1 MTTKPMLIVAVEPDA
16 NQAKR
21 LASMAKRYLRAE
33 FIVEA
38 TATAALKGLRD
49 RVPDLILTPVLLS
62 SRDEMLLTE
71 RLRVLGAAAA
81 HVQTLAI
88 PILSSAQPTIGE
100 RGSRFIRRRQQP
112 EPEDRG
118 CELSVFADQVKIYL
132 ERAAA
137 EQQARTDLVPDAP
150 IVAETHIT
158 HGTAVEIE
166 PIAAAEES
174 AVTLPL
180 EEPVAPIDESAAE
193 DTYDEWLPVE
203 LSPLSESEP
212 PSAPLA
218 APDPSQAR
226 ALEAEFGLVAVPG
239 HAPQLWRVGLEEPPA
254 PDPAPTFRTAAP
266 MRRRPRAARPA
277 PPIDDWAYFDPTQ
290 SGFKALIRRLDE
302 IAAQYVS
309 TEAADVSGGP
319 ALRP

>member
-16 NQAKR
+16 NQAKQ

-38 TATAALKGLRD
+38 TAAAALKGLGD

-71 RLRVLGAAAA
+71 QLRVLGAAAA

-88 PILSSAQPTIGE
+88 PILSSAQPTIRE
-100 RGSRFIRRRQQP
+100 RGSRLLRRRQRP
-112 EPEDRG
+112 EPEDGG

-158 HGTAVEIE
+158 QGTAAEIE

-180 EEPVAPIDESAAE
+180 EEPAAPIDESAAGE
-193 DTYDEWLPVE
+193 TYDEWLPVE
-203 LSPLSESEP
+203 LEVS
-212 PSAPLA
+212 
-218 APDPSQAR
+218 PDPSHAR
-226 ALEAEFGLVAVPG
+226 ALEAEFGLVPIPG
-239 HAPQLWRVGLEEPPA
+239 HAPQLWRVAAGVTDHTTPVEEPAAPNPA
-254 PDPAPTFRTAAP
+254 PVFLSATA
-266 MRRRPRAARPA
+266 MRRRTRAVRPA